1 MGSRYVKTLI
11 LNGVAVGEYLGSS
24 DTEED
29 LQEARQALKNKGLC
43 KPPTLIDAMRGQA
56 TAFAVAANLAYER
69 MQQRGPGNPPLT
81 FVPFVVN
88 SAFAVELY
96 IKTLLRAINIQP
108 PKRGHG
114 LVALHALLPAVEQ
127 AHLQALC
134 VEHTPAFDPGTD
146 ETLEAR
152 LVPIN
157 EAFVQWRYAYEYERA
172 GMVRPRSL
180 ILVMKACHEAC
191 RAITGDSA

>member
-1 MGSRYVKTLI
+1 MGNRHIKTLI
-11 LNGVAVGEYLGSS
+11 LNGVAVGEYLGSD

-29 LQEARQALKNKGLC
+29 LQAARQALRDKGLY
-43 KPPTLIDAMRGQA
+43 KPPSLIEAMRGQA
-56 TAFAVAANLAYER
+56 VAFAAASNLAYER
-69 MQQRGPGNPPLT
+69 MQKRGPGDPPLT

-96 IKTLLRAINIQP
+96 VKTLLRAVDIEP
-108 PKRGHG
+108 PKRGHS
-114 LVALHALLPAVEQ
+114 LVALHALLPAGEQ
-127 AHLQALC
+127 ARVQRLC
-134 VEHTPAFDPGTD
+134 VQHTQDYDPGTV
-146 ETLEAR
+146 ETFAAR

-172 GMVRPRSL
+172 GMVRLRSL

-191 RAITGDSA
+191 RTVSSNGP